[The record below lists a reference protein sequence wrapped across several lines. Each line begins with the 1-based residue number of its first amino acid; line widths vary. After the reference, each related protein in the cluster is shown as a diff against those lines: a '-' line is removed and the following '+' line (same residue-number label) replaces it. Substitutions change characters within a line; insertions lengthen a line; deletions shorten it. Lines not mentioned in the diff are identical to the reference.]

1 MSGKTVRHK
10 LKLKNIPASPFIL
23 YSFLGW
29 TMAALLGSLTSIL
42 LLRIPG
48 FPNLAA
54 AQLTAGVIGLVGG
67 LSWAFLIRKIGG
79 ALSWKRGLFLALA
92 WAVSCV
98 LGITPLFFTSSL
110 ASIML
115 VLTFYSF
122 ATGGILGGFAT
133 VRAMNSAL
141 PRSANDILTP
151 VAICSFGLGVAAITP
166 TIVGERLSLTL
177 PAWKAW
183 AIGFEAMAMIVAAAG
198 GYALLRLS
206 RAARS
211 GKDAHHDGGDTT
223 GQPGTSTL
231 TSANVLDSRRSLS
244 PWVQERRLDSRLR
257 GNDIGGRGNDKRGGG
272 NDILGRGDATRVERG
287 NDGLGRRGARRAG
300 GGNEGLGRG
309 DALRARGGDDRIK
322 LDFIVLIILCLPF
335 YLNDLSD
342 IYVRDWRL
350 WLTIDYLAVKLFPLL
365 VVSWLFLRKK
375 MTFADFGLTAQ
386 PIISLVSIFYVC
398 ALLGSVIEQTGYLIL
413 GDISAAAKLGEMPD
427 IPHPFWH
434 GLDLTVG
441 LLLTGICEELVFR
454 GYLRA
459 FLVRYTQSAA
469 LIIGASALAFG
480 FIHWSGGYEK
490 VLVTALVGAF
500 FMLLYLR
507 TRSLPAIML
516 AHFAI
521 DFLDFSHLLPKF
533 IFL

>member
-1 MSGKTVRHK
+1 
-10 LKLKNIPASPFIL
+10 
-23 YSFLGW
+23 
-29 TMAALLGSLTSIL
+29 MAALLGSLTSIL

-122 ATGGILGGFAT
+122 ATCGILGGFAT
-133 VRAMNSAL
+133 ARAMKSAL
-141 PRSANDILTP
+141 PRSANDILTS

-177 PAWKAW
+177 PAWAAW
-183 AIGFEAMAMIVAAAG
+183 AIGFEAMAMVIAASG

-211 GKDAHHDGGDTT
+211 GKDAHQDGGDTT

-231 TSANVLDSRRSLS
+231 TSAKVPDSRRSLS

-257 GNDIGGRGNDKRGGG
+257 GNDKEGGG
-272 NDILGRGDATRVERG
+272 ND
-287 NDGLGRRGARRAG
+287 
-300 GGNEGLGRG
+300 GLGRG
-309 DALRARGGDDRIK
+309 DALRAGGGNDIAGLRNDIVGHGNDGLGRGDALRAGGGADRIK

-375 MTFADFGLTAQ
+375 MTLADFGLTAQ

>member
-1 MSGKTVRHK
+1 
-10 LKLKNIPASPFIL
+10 
-23 YSFLGW
+23 
-29 TMAALLGSLTSIL
+29 MAALLGSLTSIL

-122 ATGGILGGFAT
+122 ATCGILGGFAT
-133 VRAMNSAL
+133 ARAMKSAL
-141 PRSANDILTP
+141 PRSANDILTS

-177 PAWKAW
+177 PAWAAW
-183 AIGFEAMAMIVAAAG
+183 AIGFEAMAMVIAASG

-211 GKDAHHDGGDTT
+211 GKDAHQDGGDTT

-257 GNDIGGRGNDKRGGG
+257 GNDKEGGG
-272 NDILGRGDATRVERG
+272 ND
-287 NDGLGRRGARRAG
+287 
-300 GGNEGLGRG
+300 GLGRG
-309 DALRARGGDDRIK
+309 DALRAGGGADRIK

-375 MTFADFGLTAQ
+375 MTLADFGLTAQ